1 MTILTIIIISAGIFA
16 DIENSENIEVYKR
29 KDDGSNEWTMAYNE
43 EFTPLQFH
51 DSFYFVIV
59 TLSTVGYGD
68 INPMT
73 QQGMIIALIMLFITL
88 IYIPT

>member
-1 MTILTIIIISAGIFA
+1 
-16 DIENSENIEVYKR
+16 
-29 KDDGSNEWTMAYNE
+29 MAYNE
-43 EFTPLQFH
+43 EFTPLLFH